1 MFASPEFWVFVAFV
15 IFLGIFGKKAFL
27 FLIKILDDHRD
38 KVAQQ
43 LNEAQRLHNEAQSLL
58 ESYQEK
64 HDEAVEQSKKII
76 AFAEAE
82 AKEFKKSNQDEFDR
96 FMTSKEKTL
105 LDRIAVEK
113 EEVIS
118 QLREQ
123 VLDEAIALV
132 ENLFAKD
139 SKEKSKLTEASL
151 KEISKLSLKPD
162 KKIKDRF

>member
-1 MFASPEFWVFVAFV
+1 MFTSPEFWVFVAFI
-15 IFLGIFGKKAFL
+15 IFLGLFGKRAFL
-27 FLIKILDDHRD
+27 FLIQILDDHRD

-43 LNEAQRLHNEAQSLL
+43 LNEAQRLHDEAQSLL
-58 ESYQEK
+58 ESYQKK

-82 AKEFKKSNQDEFDR
+82 ANAFKIANQTEFER

-105 LDRIAVEK
+105 LERIAVEK

-118 QLREQ
+118 HLREQ
-123 VLDEAIALV
+123 ALDEAIALV

-139 SKEKSKLTEASL
+139 SKERSQLTEDSL
-151 KEISKLSLKPD
+151 KEISKLSLKTD
-162 KKIKDRF
+162 KTLKDCF